1 MPRDTTFQAVP
12 SIRRDQA
19 QAPQGGGRIPGQG
32 QSALAQSVTQAGQS
46 IAQIGTNRAA
56 FIRERSVRSFGIR
69 MNAAFDELVADLEDQ
84 ARKNPQTN
92 QGEVWEQLIRDFKED
107 QAASISEEDPHRN
120 DYLRL
125 LDEQTT
131 QIQGKI
137 KARAMQYES
146 QAHAR
151 EAVKTVDTS
160 FRLLLSKLGRID
172 LSSMTDE
179 EIWSELEIGYD
190 HLFRIEED
198 YGETNPEMVKLAR
211 SRMADILYDTALRED
226 VPTDTAHKMG
236 DAANTIFPPD
246 DPVGK
251 MRRLRDTRK
260 TIDARRNARLRE
272 IVRENVSDFL
282 INRTYSTTAEELT
295 RAALSVAASQSED
308 LGVEIDE
315 SEIREMAEEIGKRRE
330 EEIAR
335 DPNAVLKYLARRPE
349 LADLDRKI
357 SASDIEVEQLYQA
370 LSSDQA
376 TQEQQNDLLDR
387 IEKSAE
393 EGASLKAEARR
404 WMRQEAAAATGAP
417 METIMTVS
425 PETVQRYVDMFED
438 RNITGYERASHAR
451 ALVRTQGTDTPI
463 LVSQIAAKHGAAP
476 ANLLRMAYMDLDD
489 GNLDVFSRYA
499 VEPGAAEDALV
510 NHFGGD
516 EKVAKRVTDSWRRRF
531 RSTDYFG
538 HMAQDVEISQE
549 ERRHLEQVFVDV
561 AAHQLMG
568 QDARDDLGFFRSSL
582 RGLWNVATFKGVTE
596 AGWGEDRSSDHMGA
610 VLDSFI
616 NSKATSLRATGRLHV
631 IPNRYLPSQSR
642 LEQLMP
648 FFETEGFSSQEQ
660 ASREIRSAIESTLG
674 TRQEYGGP
682 LGWLAA
688 ARREVTAAPYKMAE
702 GAVILA
708 AGMERPE
715 GLPHRPPG
723 MDWGNMEQEIAGIDF
738 GTIGLPGV
746 SRGTPPEGVE
756 KLLRDFRPGHHAK
769 QIQDLIMRDDAVE
782 VQFHEDDTGNMR
794 MYLYWK
800 GGEFSPEDQ
809 GVVGAPARQFT
820 REPMYWID
828 DKGEATQQV
837 SISMETLIHN
847 AHLINNHRKGLVEGA
862 LRTLEPAID
871 RLGDWQMR
879 NPHPWMQTH

>member
-69 MNAAFDELVADLEDQ
+69 MNAAFDELVADLEDR

-92 QGEVWEQLIRDFKED
+92 QGKVWEQLIRDFKEE

-151 EAVKTVDTS
+151 EAVETVDTS

-179 EIWSELEIGYD
+179 EIWGELEIGYD

-236 DAANTIFPPD
+236 DAANIIFPPD

-260 TIDARRNARLRE
+260 TIDARRNAQLRQQVDE
-272 IVRENVSDFL
+272 RVSDFL
-282 INRTYSTTAEELT
+282 VNRSYSIKPDELMRVGMVVYRNEAE
-295 RAALSVAASQSED
+295 RA
-308 LGVEIDE
+308 GVDIDE
-315 SEIREMAEEIGKRRE
+315 ARARELINEVAEKRQQ
-330 EEIAR
+330 EIAR
-335 DPNAVLKYLARRPE
+335 DPHAAMKYLARRPE
-349 LADLDRKI
+349 IEELSNKI
-357 SASDIEVEQLYQA
+357 HAAEVEVEQLYQSLGWEHA
-370 LSSDQA
+370 TDEQREDMWSRIGSAVEQA
-376 TQEQQNDLLDR
+376 
-387 IEKSAE
+387 
-393 EGASLKAEARR
+393 ASLRAAMNR
-404 WMRQEAAAATGAP
+404 WMRQEIHEQTGASI
-417 METIMTVS
+417 ETIMTVT
-425 PETVQRYVDMFED
+425 PETVQRYVDLFD
-438 RNITGYERASHAR
+438 DPNITGLERANHAR
-451 ALVRTQGTDTPI
+451 ALIRTQGTTTPI
-463 LVSQIAAKHGAAP
+463 LISQIAANHGPAP
-476 ANLLRMAYMDLDD
+476 ANVLRMAYMDPGDA
-489 GNLDVFSRYA
+489 NLDIFSRYA
-499 VEPGAAEDALV
+499 ARPGTAEDTLT

-516 EKVAKRVTDSWRRRF
+516 STTAKRVIDSWSSRF
-531 RSTDYFG
+531 RSSDYFG
-538 HMAQDVEISQE
+538 FLSQDMEISQE
-549 ERRHLEQVFVDV
+549 ERRHLEQVFIDV
-561 AAHQLMG
+561 AAHQLTG
-568 QDARDDLGFFRSSL
+568 ESNRDAPGFFRNSL
-582 RGLWNVATFKGVTE
+582 KGIWNVVTFQGATE
-596 AGWGEDRSSDHMGA
+596 AGAGRASSDHMGA
-610 VLDSFI
+610 VLDSFV
-616 NSKATSLRATGRLHV
+616 NSKVTNVRATGRNHT
-631 IPNRYLPSQSR
+631 IPNRFLPSQSR
-642 LEQLMP
+642 LERLMP

-800 GGEFSPEDQ
+800 GGVSSPAAQ

-820 REPMYWID
+820 REPMYWIN